1 MIETGF
7 LFEPE
12 EADRLEQAECAHAID
27 IGGVLGRFEGNRD
40 MGLRAEVV
48 DFVGLDLAD
57 EAGEVRGIGEVAVVE
72 AEVRI
77 SHLMMLVDVIHSLR
91 VEGGCSTLNAM
102 DFVAFFEEELSEVG
116 SVLAGD
122 AGDECFFIFGK

>member
-1 MIETGF
+1 
-7 LFEPE
+7 
-12 EADRLEQAECAHAID
+12 
-27 IGGVLGRFEGNRD
+27 
-40 MGLRAEVV
+40 MGLGAEVV

-57 EAGEVRGIGEVAVVE
+57 QAGEVGGVGEVTVVE

-77 SHLMMLVDVIHSLR
+77 SHLMMLVDVIHSMR

-102 DFVAFFEEELSEVG
+102 DFVAFFEEELGEVG
-116 SVLAGD
+116 SVLSSN